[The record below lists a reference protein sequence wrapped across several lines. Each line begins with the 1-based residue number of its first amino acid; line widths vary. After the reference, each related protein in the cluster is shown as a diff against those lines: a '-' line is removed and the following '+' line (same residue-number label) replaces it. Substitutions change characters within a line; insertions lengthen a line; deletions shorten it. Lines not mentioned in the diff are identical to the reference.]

1 MNEAAHS
8 PASLLA
14 RSEGVAGGLP
24 GLLMSAERLAATI
37 LLGEHGRRR
46 AGPGDAFW
54 QYRPAQPG
62 DPRRAIDWRQSARG
76 DAHFVR
82 ETEWQAAQSLML
94 WVDDAASMSFAGGA
108 GAGKRARPSK
118 LRRAQTLALAL
129 AVLAVRAGERT
140 GLATLP
146 EPPRSGRAQI
156 VRIADALM
164 EGGDVPDYGAP
175 RPRVMPPG
183 ARAVFLSDFL
193 GPVEPA
199 AEALTAAADR
209 GVQGVLVQILDPEE
223 EAFPY
228 DGRTVFESMSGAV
241 RFETLKAG
249 RLRSDYLDRLAA
261 RRAALRDLCARTG
274 WRFHLH
280 HTDASPEAALLTLY
294 AALER
299 CR

>member
-1 MNEAAHS
+1 MSKAAHS
-8 PASLLA
+8 PASLRA
-14 RSEGVAGGLP
+14 RSEAAAVGLP

-54 QYRPAQPG
+54 QYRSAQPG
-62 DPRRAIDWRQSARG
+62 DARRAIDWRQSARG

-94 WVDDAASMSFAGGA
+94 WVDDAASMSFAAGG
-108 GAGKRARPSK
+108 RPSK

-129 AVLAVRAGERT
+129 AVLAVRAGERA
-140 GLATLP
+140 GLASLP
-146 EPPRSGRAQI
+146 EPPRAGRAQLL
-156 VRIADALM
+156 RIAGALM
-164 EGGDVPDYGAP
+164 EGGETADYGAP
-175 RPRVMPPG
+175 RPRVMPSG

-199 AEALTAAADR
+199 AEALTTAADR
-209 GVQGVLVQILDPEE
+209 GVQGVLVQVLDPEE

-249 RLRSDYLDRLAA
+249 RLRADYLERLAA
-261 RRAALRDLCARTG
+261 RRAALRDLAARTG

-280 HTDASPEAALLTLY
+280 HTDATAEAALLPLY

-299 CR
+299 RR

>member
-1 MNEAAHS
+1 MNGALHS
-8 PASLLA
+8 PASLRA
-14 RSEGVAGGLP
+14 RSEGVAGALP

-76 DAHFVR
+76 DGHFVR

-94 WVDDAASMSFAGGA
+94 WVDDAASMAFAADG
-108 GAGKRARPSK
+108 RPSK

-129 AVLAVRAGERT
+129 AVLAVRAGERA
-140 GLATLP
+140 GLAALP
-146 EPPRSGRAQI
+146 EPPRSGRAQLA
-156 VRIADALM
+156 RIADALM

-175 RPRVMPPG
+175 RPRVMPMG

-193 GPVEPA
+193 GPTEPVT
-199 AEALTAAADR
+199 EALTAAADR
-209 GVQGVLVQILDPEE
+209 GVQGVLVQVLDPEE

-228 DGRTVFESMSGAV
+228 DGRTVFESMAGAV

-249 RLRSDYLDRLAA
+249 RLRGDYLERLAA
-261 RRAALRDLCARTG
+261 RRAALRDLAARTG

-280 HTDASPEAALLTLY
+280 HTDASPEAALLALY

-299 CR
+299 RR

>member
-1 MNEAAHS
+1 MSAAAHS
-8 PASLLA
+8 PATLRA
-14 RSEGVAGGLP
+14 RSEAVAGGLP

-54 QYRPAQPG
+54 QYRAAQPG
-62 DPRRAIDWRQSARG
+62 DARRAIDWRQSARG

-94 WVDDAASMSFAGGA
+94 WVDDAASMSFAGGT
-108 GAGKRARPSK
+108 GSGGRPSK

-129 AVLAVRAGERT
+129 AVLSIRAGERA

-146 EPPRSGRAQI
+146 EPPRAGRAQLA
-156 VRIADALM
+156 RIADALL
-164 EGGDVPDYGAP
+164 EGGEVPDYGAP
-175 RPRVMPPG
+175 RPRVMPQG

-193 GPVEPA
+193 GPIEPA
-199 AEALTAAADR
+199 VEALTSAADR
-209 GVQGVLVQILDPEE
+209 GVQGVLVQVLDPEE

-228 DGRTVFESMSGAV
+228 DGRTIFESMSGAV

-249 RLRSDYLDRLAA
+249 RLRSDYLGRLAS
-261 RRAALRDLCARTG
+261 RRAALRDLAARTG

-280 HTDASPEAALLTLY
+280 HTDTPAEAALLPLY

-299 CR
+299 RR

>member
-1 MNEAAHS
+1 MSDALHN
-8 PASLLA
+8 PASLRA
-14 RSEGVAGGLP
+14 RSEAVAGGLP

-37 LLGEHGRRR
+37 LLGEHGRKR

-62 DPRRAIDWRQSARG
+62 DARRAIDWRQSARG

-82 ETEWQAAQSLML
+82 ETEWQAAQTLML
-94 WVDDAASMSFAGGA
+94 WVDDAASMRFAVGD
-108 GAGKRARPSK
+108 RPAK

-129 AVLAVRAGERT
+129 AVLVIRAGERA
-140 GLATLP
+140 GLAALP
-146 EPPRSGRAQI
+146 EPPRSGRAQLY
-156 VRIADALM
+156 RIGEALM

-175 RPRVMPPG
+175 RPTVMPLG
-183 ARAVFLSDFL
+183 SRAVFLSDFL
-193 GPVEPA
+193 GDPAPV

-209 GVQGVLVQILDPEE
+209 GVTGVLVQVLDPEE

-228 DGRTVFESMSGAV
+228 DGRTLFESMSGAM

-249 RLRSDYLDRLAA
+249 RLRDDYLARLAA

-274 WRFHLH
+274 WQFHLH
-280 HTDASPEAALLTLY
+280 HTDASPEAALLSLWS
-294 AALER
+294 ALER
-299 CR
+299 RR